1 MSNEINHSWKVC
13 TTKFGVLAK
22 YAQFTTS
29 TPNEIEHA
37 LKVGRSKLSV
47 LSMQNGI
54 ELIW

>member
-1 MSNEINHSWKVC
+1 MKAIILGKYAQQKLC
-13 TTKFGVLAK
+13 VLAK

-37 LKVGRSKLSV
+37 LQVGRSKLSV